1 VNAEPQESFSFQAE
15 VVQVLD
21 LMIHSLYS
29 NKEIFLRE
37 LISNSSDAIDRLR
50 LERFARPE
58 LEADD
63 PDSPLQIR
71 VSYDADARTVTVSDN
86 GIGMSREE
94 VIKNI
99 GTIAKSGTR
108 EFLHALSGDQRKD
121 ATLIGQ
127 FGVGF
132 YSAFIVA
139 DRVTLT
145 TRRAGAP
152 ASEGIRWESD
162 GQGAYTLAE
171 VERPD
176 RGTAVVL
183 HLRAD
188 EDEFLGDYRLR
199 SIIARYSDHISQPI
213 IMPAEV
219 PAGGEASGTAE
230 AAGETV
236 VNQASAL
243 WTRPKSELSD
253 EDYHA
258 FYRHVA
264 GDFAEPLAYVH
275 AKIEGTYEY
284 TLLLFIP
291 AKAPFDLWIPDARP
305 GVRLHVRRVFI
316 MADTGQLLP
325 SYLRFIRGVIDSE
338 DLPLNVSR
346 ELLQG
351 SRAVDHIRS
360 TAVKRVLRLL
370 RDLAESEPEKYATF
384 WTEFGAVL
392 KEGAASDFSNRDE
405 IAKLLRFTSTASGTS
420 EADVSLASYVARL
433 KEGQDKI
440 YYLLAPT
447 PAAARTSP
455 HLEAFRAKGIEV
467 LLLGDP
473 VDNWLV
479 PSLREFDGHA
489 LQSVAQGVPD
499 FGGLEDEAEQQAR
512 EQASADFGDLVA
524 ALKASLDGQA
534 WDVRVSSRLTTS
546 PACIVANEPDLGLDL
561 ARRLRDS
568 GMPTQP
574 VLEINPRHPL
584 ILRLNRS
591 LDDPQLADWAHVLYN
606 QAILTL
612 GARIDDPAAFVARL
626 NDLLVTLAS
635 EPSTAEAG
643 SAEPTAEEP
652 SAAKPTA
659 GEISAAEPAAGE
671 PSAAEEISAAQPAA
685 GEPSAAEEI
694 SAVQPTAEEA
704 SGEAA
709 SGG

>member
-1 VNAEPQESFSFQAE
+1 MNAETPESFSFQAE

-21 LMIHSLYS
+21 LMIHSMYS

-50 LERFARPE
+50 LERFSRPE

-63 PDSPLQIR
+63 PDSPLQIH
-71 VSYDADARTVTVSDN
+71 VGYDAGARTITISDN

-108 EFLHALSGDQRKD
+108 EFLHALTGDQRKD

-139 DRVTLT
+139 ERVLLT

-152 ASEGIRWESD
+152 AGEGVRWESD
-162 GQGAYTLAE
+162 GQGAYTLE
-171 VERPD
+171 QVEHPA
-176 RGTAVVL
+176 RGTTVVL
-183 HLRAD
+183 QLREG
-188 EDEFLGDYRLR
+188 EDELLNSYRLR
-199 SIIARYSDHISQPI
+199 SIIQRYSDHISQPI
-213 IMPAEV
+213 LMP
-219 PAGGEASGTAE
+219 AE
-230 AAGETV
+230 AAGDDQPAGEEV
-236 VNQASAL
+236 VNQASAI

-264 GDFAEPLAYVH
+264 SDFAEPLAYVH
-275 AKIEGTYEY
+275 SKIEGTYEY

-291 AKAPFDLWIPDARP
+291 AKAPYDLWLPEARP

-325 SYLRFIRGVIDSE
+325 GYLRFIRGVIDSE

-370 RDLAESEPEKYATF
+370 RDLAENEPDKYATF
-384 WTEFGAVL
+384 WGEFGAVL
-392 KEGAASDFSNRDE
+392 KEGVGTDFSNRDE
-405 IAKLLRFTSTASGTS
+405 LARLLRFTSTASGTS
-420 EADVSLASYVARL
+420 EADVSLSSYVARM

-447 PAAARTSP
+447 LAGARTSP
-455 HLEAFRAKGIEV
+455 HLEAFREKGIEV

-479 PSLREFDGHA
+479 PSLREFDGRP
-489 LQSVAQGVPD
+489 LQSVAQGIPD
-499 FGGLEDEAEQQAR
+499 FGDLDDDAAQQAR
-512 EQASADFGDLVA
+512 TQAAADFEALVA
-524 ALKASLDGQA
+524 ALKASLAGQA

-546 PACIVANEPDLGLDL
+546 PACIVANEPDLELNL

-568 GMPTQP
+568 GMPSQP
-574 VLEINPRHPL
+574 VLEINPQHPL
-584 ILRLNRS
+584 IRRLNRS
-591 LDDPQLADWAHVLYN
+591 LEDPQLDDWAHVLYN

-612 GARIDDPAAFVARL
+612 GARIDDPAAFVSRL
-626 NDLLVTLAS
+626 NELLVALAA
-635 EPSTAEAG
+635 EPGAGAGPGVAEAG
-643 SAEPTAEEP
+643 AGAGAGVAE
-652 SAAKPTA
+652 A
-659 GEISAAEPAAGE
+659 G
-671 PSAAEEISAAQPAA
+671 
-685 GEPSAAEEI
+685 
-694 SAVQPTAEEA
+694 
-704 SGEAA
+704 
-709 SGG
+709 